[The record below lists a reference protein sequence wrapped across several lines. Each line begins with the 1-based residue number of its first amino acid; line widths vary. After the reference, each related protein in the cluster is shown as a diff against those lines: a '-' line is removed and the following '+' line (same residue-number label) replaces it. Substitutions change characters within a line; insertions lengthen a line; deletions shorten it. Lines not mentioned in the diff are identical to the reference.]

1 MVYYCC
7 ADCNI
12 VLGWKDLEI
21 QYLKDEKEKLVK
33 ENQKLID
40 GIGEMEKQMNQ
51 DLSKD
56 SKDDKN
62 GSNKGE
68 CYRLTFLVRLNNP
81 FTYPYLNHY
90 LLFH

>member
-7 ADCNI
+7 VDCDV

-40 GIGEMEKQMNQ
+40 RIGTIEKQMN
-51 DLSKD
+51 
-56 SKDDKN
+56 
-62 GSNKGE
+62 GSYSNGE
-68 CYRLTFLVRLNNP
+68 CYRLTFLSIKSSVCSP
-81 FTYPYLNHY
+81 
-90 LLFH
+90 LF